1 MYWVRCKPGHM
12 SRQARDDEA
21 AARLW
26 DESEKLL
33 ASVGFAIR

>member
-1 MYWVRCKPGHM
+1 M

-26 DESEKLL
+26 GESERLL
-33 ASVGFAIR
+33 AAAGYAVG